1 VSKLSLFQL
10 LKENNKDPKKP
21 FIINGDESVCLNDI
35 FNVDNQHLKQI
46 KPGDVVAII
55 GDFDPLSISNLIT
68 LIDSGAIIVPLTDD
82 TKPMHEYF
90 FENSFADYVLSKNKL
105 ERLNSQ
111 TTKPKEINF
120 LKESGRPGLVLFST
134 GTTGRPKAILH
145 DFTNFLNRYVSKR
158 EPMKTLN
165 FLLFDHIGGIN
176 TLFHTVINNGQVF
189 VPSERTPKAI
199 AEDINK
205 YKVELLPTSP
215 SFLRMMLLEKIFD
228 TNLLNSL
235 KLITYGTEKMD
246 ISTLKS
252 ISEKVTCDIRQTYG
266 MSELGIFKVLTKQR
280 DDLFIKIV
288 GDDVEIKIV
297 DDVLKIRSKIKM
309 LGYLN
314 APSPFDHEGW
324 YDSGDVVEE
333 RDGWIK
339 IVGRKSQVIS
349 TGGLKV
355 LPSEIEQAFMKISD
369 VKDVKVSGEDNPILG
384 QHIEALVEL
393 HENSKLS
400 KLDLKKKLKS
410 ALPSYAIPHR
420 IKIGKITYNHRF
432 KKA

>member
-1 VSKLSLFQL
+1 
-10 LKENNKDPKKP
+10 
-21 FIINGDESVCLNDI
+21 
-35 FNVDNQHLKQI
+35 
-46 KPGDVVAII
+46 
-55 GDFDPLSISNLIT
+55 
-68 LIDSGAIIVPLTDD
+68 
-82 TKPMHEYF
+82 
-90 FENSFADYVLSKNKL
+90 
-105 ERLNSQ
+105 
-111 TTKPKEINF
+111 
-120 LKESGRPGLVLFST
+120 
-134 GTTGRPKAILH
+134 
-145 DFTNFLNRYVSKR
+145 
-158 EPMKTLN
+158 MKTLN

-176 TLFHTVINNGQVF
+176 TLFHTIINNGQIF

-205 YKVELLPTSP
+205 HKVELLPTSP

-246 ISTLKS
+246 LSTLKT

-266 MSELGIFKVLTKQR
+266 MSELGIFKVLTKER

-288 GDDVEIKIV
+288 GNGVETKIV

-314 APSPFDHEGW
+314 APSPFDQEDW

-355 LPSEIEQAFMKISD
+355 LPSEVEQAFMKIKD
-369 VKDVKVSGEDNPILG
+369 VKDVKVSGKDNPILG
-384 QHIEALVEL
+384 QHIEAVVEL
-393 HENSKLS
+393 NNQSKLS
-400 KLDLKKKLKS
+400 KLDLKKELKRL
-410 ALPSYAIPHR
+410 LPTYAIPHR
-420 IKIGKITYNHRF
+420 IKIGKIKYNHRF